1 MVICVRIVVQS
12 KRARLSAPEDTFPV
26 PASRSHWREAWRRLR
41 RNRAATTGL
50 LVIACFY
57 FIALCAPLLAP
68 HDPLKQNYAN
78 TLQQGVWATNDWRFI
93 LGTDDLGRDVLSRLL
108 HGARVSMTI
117 GLVPI
122 TLMLII
128 GGLLGM
134 TAGVSGGAVDNLLM
148 RLADVMY
155 AFPQLLWL
163 IIVTV
168 AFRDSWLG
176 AQMSGLL
183 LLFVAL
189 AVTGWEGMARLVR
202 GQVLQMREKEFIL
215 AAQMV
220 GVGYARLAVHH
231 ILPNILAP
239 IIVSVAFSIPGAIMG
254 EAGLSF
260 LGLGIKSPAPS
271 WGSMIADGQ
280 KLLFAQ
286 PALMLAPAC
295 CLAILMLACAFLGD
309 GLRDALDPQ
318 MK

>member
-1 MVICVRIVVQS
+1 M
-12 KRARLSAPEDTFPV
+12 
-26 PASRSHWREAWRRLR
+26 
-41 RNRAATTGL
+41 GL

-78 TLQQGVWATNDWRFI
+78 TLQQGVWATGDWRFV
-93 LGTDDLGRDVLSRLL
+93 LGTDELGRDVLSRLL
-108 HGARVSMTI
+108 YGARVSMTI

-122 TLMLII
+122 TLTLII
-128 GGLLGM
+128 GGLIGM
-134 TAGVSGGAVDNLLM
+134 TAGSSGGVMDNLLM

-168 AFRDSWLG
+168 TFRDSWIG

-202 GQVLQMREKEFIL
+202 GQVLQVREKEYVV
-215 AAQMV
+215 AARMV
-220 GVGYARLAVHH
+220 GVDRVRLMIHH
-231 ILPNILAP
+231 IAPNILAP
-239 IIVSVAFSIPGAIMG
+239 VIVSVAFSVPGAIMG

-260 LGLGIKSPAPS
+260 LGLGIKPPAPS

-286 PALMLAPAC
+286 PTLMLAPAC
-295 CLAILMLACAFLGD
+295 CLAVLMLAFSFLGD
-309 GLRDALDPQ
+309 GLRDAFDPQ
-318 MK
+318 MR